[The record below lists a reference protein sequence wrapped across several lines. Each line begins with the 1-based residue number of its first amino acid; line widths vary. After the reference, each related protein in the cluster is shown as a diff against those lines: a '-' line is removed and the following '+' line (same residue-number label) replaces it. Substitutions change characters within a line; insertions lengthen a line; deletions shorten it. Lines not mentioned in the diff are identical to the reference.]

1 MKPAQWRGL
10 WGVCVNEMK
19 TVTRWRQ
26 KQSKQTHFLYF
37 LWAHTILKEQK
48 STLNSKRV
56 KRQFKRTFLSSLCL
70 HWVCISFLFTYLHNI
85 SSRPTLQI
93 FERLCKNSPENLN
106 LNLMKVKEKPTIRRA
121 QVKIWRQRRACSC
134 KMMSGLRMRHGTT
147 VIFWVVSLM
156 DAQDSTLLLN

>member
-1 MKPAQWRGL
+1 M
-10 WGVCVNEMK
+10 C
-19 TVTRWRQ
+19 
-26 KQSKQTHFLYF
+26 
-37 LWAHTILKEQK
+37 
-48 STLNSKRV
+48 
-56 KRQFKRTFLSSLCL
+56 
-70 HWVCISFLFTYLHNI
+70 FLFKDRSKTLLQEHKINVIPFKTEHPSMKEMIAPQVSSSTPSQETGHVHAHAQQFTRNIEIDQTQDPRHSHICTTYHHD
-85 SSRPTLQI
+85 R
-93 FERLCKNSPENLN
+93 RCKSPENLN